1 MECNHGDGGT
11 MGLTRKIEVAAAVG
25 FGGLALVA
33 VGATISSF
41 THRSVVHQVGATA
54 GRSPAFDIPA
64 WDYPASSTAATSS
77 VHPREIPVLAYHQ
90 LDNGCAA
97 AALMCDRTGAGVE
110 ILSQHQFYD
119 QMSYLHAQGYRTITD
134 TQYDLWATHKTVA
147 LPAKPILLTVDDG
160 IDNFYAPGT
169 EVLQHFGYNMVSM
182 VVTGFASGSQAN
194 VRPYGHWDASWTQL
208 HALNPAIWGFAFHA
222 GAQGHLLFNRACPDF
237 YPCQLAGESDAAYQ
251 ARVSGDVINGKT
263 LLKKEIPAADTQMW
277 AVPWNDLAQT
287 SNQPQSG
294 PDPKVWLQKF
304 AQSQFKVIFVDAF
317 VSNPNGEHYRY
328 EVHGTETMA
337 YFTHELTLNTHGGA
351 FNG

>member
-1 MECNHGDGGT
+1 

-33 VGATISSF
+33 VGATISSY
-41 THRSVVHQVGATA
+41 THRSVVHDVGATA
-54 GRSPAFDIPA
+54 GRSAAFDIPA

-97 AALMCDRTGAGVE
+97 AALMCNRTGAGVE

-134 TQYDLWATHKTVA
+134 TQYVLWATHKKVA

-169 EVLQHFGYNMVSM
+169 AVLQHFGYNMVSM
-182 VVTGFASGSQAN
+182 VVTGFAAGSQAN

-208 HALNPAIWGFAFHA
+208 HALNPAIRGFAFHA

-251 ARVSGDVINGKT
+251 ARISADVIDGKT

-287 SNQPQSG
+287 PNQPQSG

-304 AQSQFKVIFVDAF
+304 AQSHFPVIFVDAF
-317 VSNPNGEHYRY
+317 VSNPNGEHYRF
-328 EVHGTETMA
+328 EVHGTETMT
-337 YFTHELTLNTHGGA
+337 YFTHELALNTQGGA